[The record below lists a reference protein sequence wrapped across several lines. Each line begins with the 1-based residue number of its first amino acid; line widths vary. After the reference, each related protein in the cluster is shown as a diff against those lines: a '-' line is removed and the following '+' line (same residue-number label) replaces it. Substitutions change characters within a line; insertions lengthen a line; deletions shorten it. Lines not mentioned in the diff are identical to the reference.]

1 MGGEFMEATSSMDRL
16 TLYLN
21 KNEKQALKR
30 LAQREGRS
38 MAMQVRQMLLTQLQ
52 KAGELK

>member
-1 MGGEFMEATSSMDRL
+1 MEAASSMDRL

-21 KNEKQALKR
+21 KNEKQAIKR

-52 KAGELK
+52 EAGELK